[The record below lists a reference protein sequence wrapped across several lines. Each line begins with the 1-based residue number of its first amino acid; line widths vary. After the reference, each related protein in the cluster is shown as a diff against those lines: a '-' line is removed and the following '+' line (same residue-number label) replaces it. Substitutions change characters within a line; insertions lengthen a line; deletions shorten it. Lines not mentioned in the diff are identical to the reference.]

1 MEPLNKLTA
10 DGACRTVFSNDVSF
24 ASFYN
29 AAIFEG
35 KQIIHPDR
43 LVRYEN
49 DISFIINDSK
59 RAEDKKRRRNIV
71 VKSDING
78 IYCILGVEHQSS
90 VDQAMVVR
98 CAIYEMLEY
107 LKQLENKEYKRL
119 VPQIMVAFY
128 TGPKKWN
135 VPVKLSDY
143 FEIPEELKK
152 YFNDWKIILVD
163 VKEMDTSKIKDEQ
176 TRYFIEAIQ
185 AMYKGDYI
193 KLHQKRKMNTN
204 NLIYAAIITGSLDM
218 IKDIVEGGEMAM
230 CKAMDQLFQRFENQG
245 IEKGKLN
252 TLKEQL
258 KVKLGTISSPLE
270 KQLTNT
276 SLEKLNVLTLNI
288 FNVRNEED
296 KHILNTMFILFYLFY
311 VFHLLNLEFLLDKFL
326 VLFYRVH
333 K

>member
-59 RAEDKKRRRNIV
+59 RAEDKKRRRDIV

-78 IYCILGVEHQSS
+78 IYCLLGIEHQSS
-90 VDQAMVVR
+90 IDETMVIR
-98 CAIYEMLEY
+98 CGIYEMLEY
-107 LKQLENKEYKRL
+107 LKQAENKEYKRL
-119 VPQIMVAFY
+119 VPQIIVVLY

-135 VPVKLSDY
+135 SPVKLSDY

-218 IKDIVEGGEMAM
+218 IKDIVEGDEIDMCEGMERMAEG
-230 CKAMDQLFQRFENQG
+230 FRSEGREEG
-245 IEKGKLN
+245 ILVGRVEGKLEEKQN
-252 TLKEQL
+252 TLLMQL
-258 KVKLGTISSPLE
+258 RCKLGDLSKETENTIRSS
-270 KQLTNT
+270 TM
-276 SLEKLNVLTLNI
+276 EKLNKLTVSIFDIQSENDVLKLI
-288 FNVRNEED
+288 
-296 KHILNTMFILFYLFY
+296 H
-311 VFHLLNLEFLLDKFL
+311 
-326 VLFYRVH
+326 
-333 K
+333 

>member
-1 MEPLNKLTA
+1 MIPINKVTS
-10 DGACRTVFSNDVSF
+10 DSACRTFLSNDVSF
-24 ASFYN
+24 ASFIN
-29 AAIFEG
+29 AVVFEG
-35 KQIIHPDR
+35 EQLIRPEN

-49 DISFIINDSK
+49 DTAFIINDSK
-59 RAEDKKRRRNIV
+59 RIEDKKRRRDIV

-152 YFNDWKIILVD
+152 HFNDWKIILVD

-185 AMYKGDYI
+185 AMYKGSYED
-193 KLHQKRKMNTN
+193 LKRLKRMKKENF
-204 NLIYAAIITGSLDM
+204 LYAAIITGSLDL
-218 IKDIVEGGEMAM
+218 IRDLPEGDEIDMCEGMERMAEGFRNEGRIIGRSEGLMEGE
-230 CKAMDQLFQRFENQG
+230 KR
-245 IEKGKLN
+245 EKKT
-252 TLKEQL
+252 TLLSLL
-258 KVKLGTISSPLE
+258 KVKLGNVSNQLEQAIQNSSI
-270 KQLTNT
+270 
-276 SLEKLNVLTLNI
+276 EKLNTLTLSI
-288 FNVRNEED
+288 FDITNED
-296 KHILNTMFILFYLFY
+296 
-311 VFHLLNLEFLLDKFL
+311 D
-326 VLFYRVH
+326 VL
-333 K
+333 KIIN

>member
-1 MEPLNKLTA
+1 MV
-10 DGACRTVFSNDVSF
+10 R
-24 ASFYN
+24 
-29 AAIFEG
+29 FEF
-35 KQIIHPDR
+35 
-43 LVRYEN
+43 

-71 VKSDING
+71 VKSGING
-78 IYCILGVEHQSS
+78 IYCLLGIEHQSS
-90 VDQAMVVR
+90 IDETMVIR
-98 CAIYEMLEY
+98 CGIYEMLEY
-107 LKQLENKEYKRL
+107 LKQVENKEYKRL

-218 IKDIVEGGEMAM
+218 IKDIVEGDEMDMCEGMERMAEGFRKEGEARSKSKY
-230 CKAMDQLFQRFENQG
+230 KAEG
-245 IEKGKLN
+245 IIEGKLEEKQN
-252 TLKEQL
+252 MLKEQL
-258 KVKLGTISSPLE
+258 GIKFGSLSSN
-270 KQLTNT
+270 LTNQL
-276 SLEKLNVLTLNI
+276 SKASIEKLNVLTRHI
-288 FNVRNEED
+288 FNVTNEED
-296 KHILNTMFILFYLFY
+296 
-311 VFHLLNLEFLLDKFL
+311 
-326 VLFYRVH
+326 VL
-333 K
+333 KIIN

>member
-1 MEPLNKLTA
+1 MIPINKVTS
-10 DGACRTVFSNDVSF
+10 DSACRTFLSNDVSF
-24 ASFYN
+24 ASFIN
-29 AAIFEG
+29 AVVFEG
-35 KQIIHPDR
+35 EQLIHPER

-59 RAEDKKRRRNIV
+59 RVEDKKRRRDIV

-78 IYCILGVEHQSS
+78 IYCLLGIEHQSS
-90 VDQAMVVR
+90 IDETMVIR
-98 CAIYEMLEY
+98 CGIYEMLEY
-107 LKQLENKEYKRL
+107 LKQAENKECKRL
-119 VPQIMVAFY
+119 VPQIIVVLY

-135 VPVKLSDY
+135 GPLKLSDY

-218 IKDIVEGGEMAM
+218 IKDIVEGDEMDM
-230 CKAMDQLFQRFENQG
+230 CEGMERMAEGFRSEGRTQG
-245 IEKGKLN
+245 REEGILVGRAEGKLEEKQN
-252 TLKEQL
+252 TLL
-258 KVKLGTISSPLE
+258 TLLTCKLGNLSKETENTIRSS
-270 KQLTNT
+270 TM
-276 SLEKLNVLTLNI
+276 EKLNKLTVSIFDIQSENDVLKLI
-288 FNVRNEED
+288 
-296 KHILNTMFILFYLFY
+296 H
-311 VFHLLNLEFLLDKFL
+311 
-326 VLFYRVH
+326 
-333 K
+333 

>member
-59 RAEDKKRRRNIV
+59 RAEDKKRRRDIV

-78 IYCILGVEHQSS
+78 IYCLLGIEHQSS
-90 VDQAMVVR
+90 IDETMVIR
-98 CAIYEMLEY
+98 CGIYEMLEY
-107 LKQLENKEYKRL
+107 LKQAENKKYKRL
-119 VPQIMVAFY
+119 VPQIIVVLY

-135 VPVKLSDY
+135 SPVKLSDY

-218 IKDIVEGGEMAM
+218 IKDIVEGDEMDM
-230 CKAMDQLFQRFENQG
+230 CEGMERMAEGFRSEGREEG
-245 IEKGKLN
+245 ILVGRVEGKLEEKQN
-252 TLKEQL
+252 TLLMQL
-258 KVKLGTISSPLE
+258 RCKLGDLSKETENTIRSS
-270 KQLTNT
+270 TM
-276 SLEKLNVLTLNI
+276 EKLNKLTVSIFDIQSENDVLKLI
-288 FNVRNEED
+288 
-296 KHILNTMFILFYLFY
+296 H
-311 VFHLLNLEFLLDKFL
+311 
-326 VLFYRVH
+326 
-333 K
+333 

>member
-24 ASFYN
+24 TSFYN

-59 RAEDKKRRRNIV
+59 RAEDKKRRRDIV

-78 IYCILGVEHQSS
+78 IYCLLGIEHQSS
-90 VDQAMVVR
+90 IDETMVIR
-98 CAIYEMLEY
+98 CGIYEMLEY
-107 LKQLENKEYKRL
+107 LKQAENKEYKRL
-119 VPQIMVAFY
+119 VPQIIVVLY
-128 TGPKKWN
+128 IGTKKWN
-135 VPVKLSDY
+135 GPLKLSDY

-218 IKDIVEGGEMAM
+218 IKDIVEGDEMDM
-230 CKAMDQLFQRFENQG
+230 CEGMERMAEGFRSEGREEG
-245 IEKGKLN
+245 ILVGRNEGKLEEKQN
-252 TLKEQL
+252 TLLMQL
-258 KVKLGTISSPLE
+258 RCKLGDLSKETENTIRRS
-270 KQLTNT
+270 TM
-276 SLEKLNVLTLNI
+276 EKLNKLTVSIFDIQSENDVLKLI
-288 FNVRNEED
+288 
-296 KHILNTMFILFYLFY
+296 H
-311 VFHLLNLEFLLDKFL
+311 
-326 VLFYRVH
+326 
-333 K
+333 

>member
-59 RAEDKKRRRNIV
+59 RAEDKKRRRDIV

-78 IYCILGVEHQSS
+78 IYCILGIEHQSS
-90 VDQAMVVR
+90 IDETMVIR
-98 CAIYEMLEY
+98 CGIYEMLEY
-107 LKQLENKEYKRL
+107 LKQAENKEYKRL
-119 VPQIMVAFY
+119 VPQIIVVLY
-128 TGPKKWN
+128 IGPKKWN
-135 VPVKLSDY
+135 SPVKLSDY

-185 AMYKGDYI
+185 AMYKGSYEDLK
-193 KLHQKRKMNTN
+193 KLKRMKKENF
-204 NLIYAAIITGSLDM
+204 LYAAIITESIDQVENVLEGDEIDM
-218 IKDIVEGGEMAM
+218 CEGMERMAEGFRREGEARGVIKGRTEGILVGRNE
-230 CKAMDQLFQRFENQG
+230 
-245 IEKGKLN
+245 GKLEEKQN
-252 TLKEQL
+252 TLLMQL
-258 KVKLGTISSPLE
+258 RCKLGDLSKETENTIRSS
-270 KQLTNT
+270 TM
-276 SLEKLNVLTLNI
+276 EKLNKLTVSIFDIQSENDVLKLI
-288 FNVRNEED
+288 
-296 KHILNTMFILFYLFY
+296 H
-311 VFHLLNLEFLLDKFL
+311 
-326 VLFYRVH
+326 
-333 K
+333 

>member
-1 MEPLNKLTA
+1 MEPLNKLTS

-59 RAEDKKRRRNIV
+59 RAEDKKRRRDIV

-78 IYCILGVEHQSS
+78 IYCILGIEHQSS
-90 VDQAMVVR
+90 IDETMVIR
-98 CAIYEMLEY
+98 CGIYEMLEY
-107 LKQLENKEYKRL
+107 LKQAENKEYKRL
-119 VPQIMVAFY
+119 VPQIIVVLY
-128 TGPKKWN
+128 TGTKKWN
-135 VPVKLSDY
+135 GPLKLSDY

-218 IKDIVEGGEMAM
+218 IKDIVEGDEMDM
-230 CKAMDQLFQRFENQG
+230 CEGMERMAEGFRSEGREEG
-245 IEKGKLN
+245 ILVGRNEGKLEEKQN
-252 TLKEQL
+252 TLLMQL
-258 KVKLGTISSPLE
+258 RCKLGDLSKETENTIRSS
-270 KQLTNT
+270 TM
-276 SLEKLNVLTLNI
+276 EKLNKLTVSIFDIQSENDVLKLI
-288 FNVRNEED
+288 
-296 KHILNTMFILFYLFY
+296 H
-311 VFHLLNLEFLLDKFL
+311 
-326 VLFYRVH
+326 
-333 K
+333 

>member
-1 MEPLNKLTA
+1 MEPLNKLTS

-59 RAEDKKRRRNIV
+59 RAEDKKRRRDIV

-78 IYCILGVEHQSS
+78 IYCILGIEHQSS
-90 VDQAMVVR
+90 IDETMVIR
-98 CAIYEMLEY
+98 CGIYEMLEY
-107 LKQLENKEYKRL
+107 LKQAENKEYKRL
-119 VPQIMVAFY
+119 VPQIIVVLY

-135 VPVKLSDY
+135 SPVKLSDY

-218 IKDIVEGGEMAM
+218 IKDIVEGDEMDMCEGMERMAEGFRKEGEA
-230 CKAMDQLFQRFENQG
+230 RGE
-245 IEKGKLN
+245 
-252 TLKEQL
+252 LKEKQNMLNELL
-258 KVKLGTISSPLE
+258 KVKLGSLSSNLE
-270 KQLTNT
+270 KQLSNT
-276 SLEKLNVLTLNI
+276 SIEKLNVLTRHI
-288 FNVRNEED
+288 FNVTNEED
-296 KHILNTMFILFYLFY
+296 
-311 VFHLLNLEFLLDKFL
+311 
-326 VLFYRVH
+326 VL
-333 K
+333 KIIN

>member
-1 MEPLNKLTA
+1 MIPINKVTS
-10 DGACRTVFSNDVSF
+10 DSACRTFLSNDVSF
-24 ASFYN
+24 ASFIN
-29 AAIFEG
+29 AVVFEG
-35 KQIIHPDR
+35 EQLIRPEN

-49 DISFIINDSK
+49 DTAFIINDSK
-59 RAEDKKRRRNIV
+59 RIEDKKRRRDIV

-98 CAIYEMLEY
+98 CVIYEMLEY

-152 YFNDWKIILVD
+152 YFDDWKIILVD

-193 KLHQKRKMNTN
+193 KLRQKRKMNTN

-218 IKDIVEGGEMAM
+218 IKDIVEGDEMDMCEGMERMAEGFRKEGEARSKSKY
-230 CKAMDQLFQRFENQG
+230 KAEG
-245 IEKGKLN
+245 IIEGKLEEKQN
-252 TLKEQL
+252 MLKEQL
-258 KVKLGTISSPLE
+258 GIKFGSLSSN
-270 KQLTNT
+270 LTNQL
-276 SLEKLNVLTLNI
+276 SKASIEKLNVLTRHI
-288 FNVRNEED
+288 FNVTNEED
-296 KHILNTMFILFYLFY
+296 
-311 VFHLLNLEFLLDKFL
+311 
-326 VLFYRVH
+326 VL
-333 K
+333 KIIN

>member
-1 MEPLNKLTA
+1 MV
-10 DGACRTVFSNDVSF
+10 R
-24 ASFYN
+24 
-29 AAIFEG
+29 FEF
-35 KQIIHPDR
+35 
-43 LVRYEN
+43 

-71 VKSDING
+71 VKSGING
-78 IYCILGVEHQSS
+78 IYCLLGIEHQSS
-90 VDQAMVVR
+90 IDETMVIR
-98 CAIYEMLEY
+98 CGIYEMLEY
-107 LKQLENKEYKRL
+107 LKQVENKEYKRL

-193 KLHQKRKMNTN
+193 KLRQKRKMNTN

-218 IKDIVEGGEMAM
+218 IKDIVEGDEMDM
-230 CKAMDQLFQRFENQG
+230 CEGMERMAEGFRSEGREEG
-245 IEKGKLN
+245 ILVGRNEGKLEEKQN
-252 TLKEQL
+252 TLLMQL
-258 KVKLGTISSPLE
+258 RCKLGDLSKETENTIRSS
-270 KQLTNT
+270 TM
-276 SLEKLNVLTLNI
+276 EKLNKLTVSIFDIQSENDVLKLI
-288 FNVRNEED
+288 
-296 KHILNTMFILFYLFY
+296 H
-311 VFHLLNLEFLLDKFL
+311 
-326 VLFYRVH
+326 
-333 K
+333 

>member
-1 MEPLNKLTA
+1 MEPLNKLTT

-59 RAEDKKRRRNIV
+59 RAEDKKRRRDIV

-78 IYCILGVEHQSS
+78 IYCILGIEHQSS
-90 VDQAMVVR
+90 IDETMVIR
-98 CAIYEMLEY
+98 CGIYEMLEY
-107 LKQLENKEYKRL
+107 LKQVENKEYKRL

-218 IKDIVEGGEMAM
+218 IKDIVEGDEMDM
-230 CKAMDQLFQRFENQG
+230 CEGMERMAEGFRSEGREEG
-245 IEKGKLN
+245 ILVGRNEGKLEEKQN
-252 TLKEQL
+252 TLLMQL
-258 KVKLGTISSPLE
+258 RCKLGDLSKETENTIRSS
-270 KQLTNT
+270 TM
-276 SLEKLNVLTLNI
+276 EKLNKLTVSIFDIQSENDVLKLI
-288 FNVRNEED
+288 
-296 KHILNTMFILFYLFY
+296 H
-311 VFHLLNLEFLLDKFL
+311 
-326 VLFYRVH
+326 
-333 K
+333 

>member
-10 DGACRTVFSNDVSF
+10 DGACRIVFSNDVSF

-59 RAEDKKRRRNIV
+59 RAEDKKRRRDIV

-78 IYCILGVEHQSS
+78 IYCILGIEHQSS
-90 VDQAMVVR
+90 IDETMVIR
-98 CAIYEMLEY
+98 CGIYEMLEY
-107 LKQLENKEYKRL
+107 LKQAENKEYKRL
-119 VPQIMVAFY
+119 VPQIIVVLY

-135 VPVKLSDY
+135 GPVKLSDY

-152 YFNDWKIILVD
+152 YLNDWKIILVD

-185 AMYKGDYI
+185 AMYKGSYED
-193 KLHQKRKMNTN
+193 LKRLKRMKKENF
-204 NLIYAAIITGSLDM
+204 LYAA
-218 IKDIVEGGEMAM
+218 
-230 CKAMDQLFQRFENQG
+230 
-245 IEKGKLN
+245 
-252 TLKEQL
+252 
-258 KVKLGTISSPLE
+258 
-270 KQLTNT
+270 
-276 SLEKLNVLTLNI
+276 
-288 FNVRNEED
+288 
-296 KHILNTMFILFYLFY
+296 
-311 VFHLLNLEFLLDKFL
+311 
-326 VLFYRVH
+326 
-333 K
+333 

>member
-1 MEPLNKLTA
+1 MIPINKVTS
-10 DGACRTVFSNDVSF
+10 DSACRTFLSNDVSF
-24 ASFYN
+24 ASFIN
-29 AAIFEG
+29 AVLFEG
-35 KQIIHPDR
+35 EQLIHPEN
-43 LVRYEN
+43 LVYYEN
-49 DISFIINDSK
+49 DTAFIINDLK
-59 RAEDKKRRRNIV
+59 RAEDKKRRRDIV

-78 IYCILGVEHQSS
+78 IYCLLGIEHQSS
-90 VDQAMVVR
+90 IDETMVIR
-98 CAIYEMLEY
+98 CGIYEMLEY
-107 LKQLENKEYKRL
+107 LKQAENKEYKRL

-218 IKDIVEGGEMAM
+218 IKDIVEGDGMDMCEGMERMAEG
-230 CKAMDQLFQRFENQG
+230 FRSEGREEG
-245 IEKGKLN
+245 ILVGRNEGKLEEKQN
-252 TLKEQL
+252 MLNELL
-258 KVKLGTISSPLE
+258 KVKLGSLSSNLE
-270 KQLTNT
+270 KQLSNT
-276 SLEKLNVLTLNI
+276 SIEKLNVLTRYI
-288 FNVRNEED
+288 FNVNNED
-296 KHILNTMFILFYLFY
+296 
-311 VFHLLNLEFLLDKFL
+311 D
-326 VLFYRVH
+326 VLRIIH
-333 K
+333 

>member
-1 MEPLNKLTA
+1 M
-10 DGACRTVFSNDVSF
+10 
-24 ASFYN
+24 
-29 AAIFEG
+29 
-35 KQIIHPDR
+35 
-43 LVRYEN
+43 VRYEN

-59 RAEDKKRRRNIV
+59 RIEDKKRRRDIV

-143 FEIPEELKK
+143 FEILEELKK

-185 AMYKGDYI
+185 AMYKGSYED
-193 KLHQKRKMNTN
+193 LKRLKRMKKENF
-204 NLIYAAIITGSLDM
+204 LYAAIITGSIDQVENVLEGDEMDM
-218 IKDIVEGGEMAM
+218 CEGMERMAEG
-230 CKAMDQLFQRFENQG
+230 FRSEGREEG
-245 IEKGKLN
+245 ILVGRNEGKLEEKQN
-252 TLKEQL
+252 TLLMQL
-258 KVKLGTISSPLE
+258 RCKLGDLSKETENTIRSS
-270 KQLTNT
+270 TM
-276 SLEKLNVLTLNI
+276 EKLNKLTVSIFDIQSENDVLKLI
-288 FNVRNEED
+288 
-296 KHILNTMFILFYLFY
+296 H
-311 VFHLLNLEFLLDKFL
+311 
-326 VLFYRVH
+326 
-333 K
+333 

>member
-35 KQIIHPDR
+35 KQIIHPER

-49 DISFIINDSK
+49 DISFLINDSK
-59 RAEDKKRRRNIV
+59 RAEDKKRRRDIV

-78 IYCILGVEHQSS
+78 IYCLLGIEHQSS
-90 VDQAMVVR
+90 IDETMVIR
-98 CAIYEMLEY
+98 CGIYEMLEY
-107 LKQLENKEYKRL
+107 LKQVENKEYKRL

-163 VKEMDTSKIKDEQ
+163 VKEMDTSKISDEQ

-185 AMYKGDYI
+185 AMYKGSYED
-193 KLHQKRKMNTN
+193 LKRLKRMKKENF
-204 NLIYAAIITGSLDM
+204 LYAAIITGSIDQVENVLEGDEIDM
-218 IKDIVEGGEMAM
+218 CEGMERMAEGFRKEGEV
-230 CKAMDQLFQRFENQG
+230 RGVIRGRSE
-245 IEKGKLN
+245 GKLEEKQN
-252 TLKEQL
+252 TLLTLLTCKFGNLSKETEN
-258 KVKLGTISSPLE
+258 TIRSS
-270 KQLTNT
+270 TM
-276 SLEKLNVLTLNI
+276 EKLNKLTLSI
-288 FNVRNEED
+288 FDIQSEED
-296 KHILNTMFILFYLFY
+296 ALRIIN
-311 VFHLLNLEFLLDKFL
+311 
-326 VLFYRVH
+326 
-333 K
+333 

>member
-59 RAEDKKRRRNIV
+59 RAEDKKRRRDIV

-78 IYCILGVEHQSS
+78 IYCLLGIEHQSS
-90 VDQAMVVR
+90 IDETMVIR
-98 CAIYEMLEY
+98 CGIYEMLEY
-107 LKQLENKEYKRL
+107 LKQAENKKYKRL
-119 VPQIMVAFY
+119 VPQIIVVLY

-135 VPVKLSDY
+135 SPVKLSDY

-163 VKEMDTSKIKDEQ
+163 VKEMDTNKIKDEQ

-218 IKDIVEGGEMAM
+218 IKDIVEGDEIDMCEGMERMAEG
-230 CKAMDQLFQRFENQG
+230 FRSEGRTQG
-245 IEKGKLN
+245 REEGILVGRAEGKLEEKQN
-252 TLKEQL
+252 TLL
-258 KVKLGTISSPLE
+258 TLLTCKLGNLSKETENTIRSS
-270 KQLTNT
+270 TM
-276 SLEKLNVLTLNI
+276 EKLNKLTVSVFDIQSENDVLRI
-288 FNVRNEED
+288 I
-296 KHILNTMFILFYLFY
+296 H
-311 VFHLLNLEFLLDKFL
+311 
-326 VLFYRVH
+326 
-333 K
+333 

>member
-10 DGACRTVFSNDVSF
+10 DGACRTVFSKDVSF

-59 RAEDKKRRRNIV
+59 RAEDKKRRRDIV

-78 IYCILGVEHQSS
+78 IYCILGIEHQSS
-90 VDQAMVVR
+90 IDETMVIR
-98 CAIYEMLEY
+98 CGIYEMLEY
-107 LKQLENKEYKRL
+107 LKQAENKEYKRL
-119 VPQIMVAFY
+119 VPQIIVVLY

-135 VPVKLSDY
+135 GPLKLSDY

-185 AMYKGDYI
+185 AMYKGSYED
-193 KLHQKRKMNTN
+193 LKRLKRMKKENF
-204 NLIYAAIITGSLDM
+204 LYAAIITGSIDQVESVLEGDEMDM
-218 IKDIVEGGEMAM
+218 CEGMERMAEGFRSEGREEGILVGRVEGKLE
-230 CKAMDQLFQRFENQG
+230 
-245 IEKGKLN
+245 EKQN
-252 TLKEQL
+252 TLLMQL
-258 KVKLGTISSPLE
+258 RCKLGDLSKETENTIRSS
-270 KQLTNT
+270 TM
-276 SLEKLNVLTLNI
+276 EKLNKLTVSIFDIQSENDVLKLI
-288 FNVRNEED
+288 
-296 KHILNTMFILFYLFY
+296 H
-311 VFHLLNLEFLLDKFL
+311 
-326 VLFYRVH
+326 
-333 K
+333 

>member
-1 MEPLNKLTA
+1 MEPLNKLTS

-59 RAEDKKRRRNIV
+59 RAEDKKRRRDIV

-78 IYCILGVEHQSS
+78 IYCILGIEHQSS
-90 VDQAMVVR
+90 IDETMVIR
-98 CAIYEMLEY
+98 CGIYEMLEY
-107 LKQLENKEYKRL
+107 LKQVENKEYKRL

-218 IKDIVEGGEMAM
+218 IKDIVEGDEMDMCEGMERMAEGFRKEGEA
-230 CKAMDQLFQRFENQG
+230 RGE
-245 IEKGKLN
+245 
-252 TLKEQL
+252 LKEKQNMLNELL
-258 KVKLGTISSPLE
+258 KVKLGSLSSNLE
-270 KQLTNT
+270 KQLSNT
-276 SLEKLNVLTLNI
+276 SIEKLNVLTRHI
-288 FNVRNEED
+288 FNVNNEED
-296 KHILNTMFILFYLFY
+296 
-311 VFHLLNLEFLLDKFL
+311 
-326 VLFYRVH
+326 VL
-333 K
+333 KLIN